1 MLDMLIQ
8 NATLPDGREHM
19 AVSVQEGTVANK
31 YRHTSGWISS

>member
-19 AVSVQEGTVANK
+19 AVSVQQGKVVEV
-31 YRHTSGWISS
+31 RSWVS